1 MKKIGMVFSLIS
13 LLLITLLFS
22 GCGFNT
28 TAKTQKNVALC
39 FSHSPERWQKGA
51 EDMKTQLEKEGYTV
65 TATFFDS
72 EETQREAVETA
83 IQGGTACIVI
93 AGGDSKTLEK
103 QLTEAKEKKI
113 PIIGYDS
120 MLKDTDAISYFV
132 SFDNEGVGTAMG
144 KYIENRF
151 QLKNGAGPF
160 NLEFFSGSA
169 TDSNAELMFKGT
181 YDILKPYIDNGQLVV
196 PSGKTTFSATATQ
209 DWDAKNAAA
218 RLKEMMASQYAGKSL
233 DIVVAASDG
242 IAYGIVDGL
251 DGYTGKWPF
260 ITGQDADKKALD
272 YIRQGKM
279 PFSIKKS
286 SDELNKKCIRMIKA
300 VVEGT
305 QPSLNDVK
313 TYNNNV
319 ITVPA
324 YLCIPYIIDKDNLDK
339 VVE

>member
-1 MKKIGMVFSLIS
+1 MQKLVTVVSLMCF
-13 LLLITLLFS
+13 LFS
-22 GCGFNT
+22 AFFLSGCT
-28 TAKTQKNVALC
+28 LSTDAKTQKNVALC
-39 FSHSPERWQKGA
+39 FSHSPDRWKKGA
-51 EDMKTQLEKEGYTV
+51 EDMKIELEKQGYTV
-65 TATFFDS
+65 NIAFFDS
-72 EETQREAVETA
+72 EESQRDTVETA
-83 IQGGTACIVI
+83 VQGGNACIVI
-93 AGGDSKTLEK
+93 AGGDNKVLEK
-103 QLTEAKEKKI
+103 QLAEAKEKKI

-144 KYIENRF
+144 KYIEDRF

-160 NLEFFSGSA
+160 NIEFFSGSA
-169 TDSNAELMFKGT
+169 TDSNAGLMFKGT
-181 YDILKPYIDNGQLVV
+181 YDVLKPYIDKGQLVI
-196 PSGKTTFSATATQ
+196 PSGKTTFETTATK
-209 DWDAKNAAA
+209 DWDAKNAKA
-218 RLKEMMASQYAGKSL
+218 RLKELLASQYNGKSL
-233 DIVVAASDG
+233 DIIVAASDG
-242 IAYGIVDGL
+242 IAYGIIDGL

-272 YIRQGKM
+272 YIQQGKM
-279 PFSIKKS
+279 AFSIKKS
-286 SDELNKKCIRMIKA
+286 SDELNKKCIRMVKT

-339 VVE
+339 AME